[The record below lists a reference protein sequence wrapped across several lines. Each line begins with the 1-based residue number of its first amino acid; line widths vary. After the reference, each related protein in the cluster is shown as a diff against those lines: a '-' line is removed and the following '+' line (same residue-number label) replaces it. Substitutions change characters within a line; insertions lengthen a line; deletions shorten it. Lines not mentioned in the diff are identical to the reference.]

1 MLVMEEHI
9 FFPKQKD
16 DYNCGIAT
24 VATIGI
30 ILRDL
35 LPTDQSQVE
44 FAFGDMFSESLL
56 PTLTDK
62 TIVKLGYQMVVNKEV
77 VCMMPIS
84 MLSKL
89 PKPKTHYLSELREEW
104 IMLFD
109 RIAEYQHI
117 RLEG

>member
-1 MLVMEEHI
+1 MLVMDEDI
-9 FFPKQKD
+9 FFPTQKD

-30 ILRDL
+30 ILRHL

-89 PKPKTHYLSELREEW
+89 PKPKTDYLSELREEW